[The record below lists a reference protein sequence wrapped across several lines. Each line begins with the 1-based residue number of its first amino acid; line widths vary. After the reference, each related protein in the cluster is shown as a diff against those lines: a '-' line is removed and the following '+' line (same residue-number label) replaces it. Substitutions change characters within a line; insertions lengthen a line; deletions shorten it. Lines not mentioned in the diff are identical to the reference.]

1 MYSLDQFAAMLADP
15 VRMNAY
21 RAAIE
26 RCVHRGDA
34 VVDLG
39 CGPGIFSLLACEAG
53 ARCVYAIDMN
63 GVVDF
68 GRHLAAINGF
78 GDRIHFLRG
87 DSRQIH
93 LPERVQV
100 VISDVRGVLPLH
112 SHAVG
117 TLKDARTRFLA
128 EGGQLLPRRDTLIC
142 AVVEAAEGYQHIA
155 EAWKA
160 IPSLDLRSGV
170 PLVLNAFYRQRF
182 KPQHVISQPHPWH
195 TLDYLSGPQ
204 IPAAAKFQLSIARRG
219 TGHGFGIWFETE
231 LADGIGYSTE
241 PRVGDTVYGHI
252 FLPWLEPIPLHQGE
266 ECSVDLRA
274 HLVGNDYVW
283 QWETTMSAAPG
294 RPAVHFRQSSFYGSL
309 FPESSL
315 KKYSAEFVP
324 VLSEGGL
331 AERWILQAMDGQ
343 RALEDIATEAA
354 RLFPHV
360 FRRVEDAFTRA
371 ADIAEK
377 FAR

>member
-1 MYSLDQFAAMLADP
+1 SL
-15 VRMNAY
+15 RMNAY

-26 RCVHRGDA
+26 RCVHPGDA

-68 GRHLAAINGF
+68 GRRLAAINGF

-112 SHAVG
+112 THAVG

-142 AVVEAAEGYQHIA
+142 AIVEAPEDYRRIA

-160 IPSLDLRSGV
+160 VPSLDLTSGV
-170 PLVLNAFYRQRF
+170 PL
-182 KPQHVISQPHPWH
+182 
-195 TLDYLSGPQ
+195 
-204 IPAAAKFQLSIARRG
+204 
-219 TGHGFGIWFETE
+219 
-231 LADGIGYSTE
+231 
-241 PRVGDTVYGHI
+241 
-252 FLPWLEPIPLHQGE
+252 
-266 ECSVDLRA
+266 
-274 HLVGNDYVW
+274 
-283 QWETTMSAAPG
+283 
-294 RPAVHFRQSSFYGSL
+294 
-309 FPESSL
+309 
-315 KKYSAEFVP
+315 
-324 VLSEGGL
+324 
-331 AERWILQAMDGQ
+331 
-343 RALEDIATEAA
+343 
-354 RLFPHV
+354 
-360 FRRVEDAFTRA
+360 
-371 ADIAEK
+371 
-377 FAR
+377 

>member
-1 MYSLDQFAAMLADP
+1 
-15 VRMNAY
+15 
-21 RAAIE
+21 
-26 RCVHRGDA
+26 
-34 VVDLG
+34 
-39 CGPGIFSLLACEAG
+39 
-53 ARCVYAIDMN
+53 MN

-100 VISDVRGVLPLH
+100 VVSDVRGVLPLH

-182 KPQHVISQPHPWH
+182 KPQQVISQAHPWH

-204 IPAAAKFQLSIARRG
+204 TPAAAKFQLSIACRG

-231 LADGIGYSTE
+231 LTDGIGYSTDRKSE
-241 PRVGDTVYGHI
+241 IPSTGTYFYRGSSQ
-252 FLPWLEPIPLHQGE
+252 FLCTKAKSALLTCVLILWAMIMCGNGKPPYQPLIADQLSISGSQVFME
-266 ECSVDLRA
+266 A
-274 HLVGNDYVW
+274 
-283 QWETTMSAAPG
+283 
-294 RPAVHFRQSSFYGSL
+294 SSGVVSQEILSGICAGSL
-309 FPESSL
+309 
-315 KKYSAEFVP
+315 
-324 VLSEGGL
+324 
-331 AERWILQAMDGQ
+331 
-343 RALEDIATEAA
+343 
-354 RLFPHV
+354 
-360 FRRVEDAFTRA
+360 
-371 ADIAEK
+371 
-377 FAR
+377 